1 MADAST
7 AHLVSELSDH
17 DAERVLQL
25 VGERLVQG
33 VGELAADNEED
44 AREIIAASVTR
55 YGSQPLSADDVAP
68 AAVQP
73 ISLVQAT
80 LTLLAD
86 DPATEGVVRGAI
98 ADLPEETQMVVD
110 PITIAVVLVGL
121 VAFLQTKFSLK
132 VRRKAG
138 KVDVDFSISKDAASQ
153 ETIKQVVSAVGRA
166 ASGS

>member
-25 VGERLVQG
+25 VGERLVQE
-33 VGELAADNEED
+33 VSELAADNEED

-80 LTLLAD
+80 LALLAD
-86 DPATEGVVRGAI
+86 DPATEGMVRGAI

-138 KVDVDFSISKDAASQ
+138 KVNI
-153 ETIKQVVSAVGRA
+153 ELLNI
-166 ASGS
+166 